1 MREKMTDSPI
11 NLRVLL
17 VADRYLSSARI
28 LLEHENRQVLASFIL
43 AALAAEIYLKSF
55 LLKMDKSLIEEI
67 ELPHDQG
74 KIFSYEYVISNSI
87 WEHKLTKLYA
97 CIKNIKMDKL
107 LLDAIE
113 LEEDELIKMFTE
125 FENYF
130 TGLRYQY
137 EDSAKFSA
145 NSGILELAQ
154 SLKAACYKILET
166 NSK

>member
-1 MREKMTDSPI
+1 MST
-11 NLRVLL
+11 VLGE
-17 VADRYLSSARI
+17 V
-28 LLEHENRQVLASFIL
+28 H
-43 AALAAEIYLKSF
+43 
-55 LLKMDKSLIEEI
+55 
-67 ELPHDQG
+67 
-74 KIFSYEYVISNSI
+74 
-87 WEHKLTKLYA
+87 TKLYA
-97 CIKNIKMDKL
+97 CIKNTKTEKL

-113 LEEDELIKMFTE
+113 LEEDELIKIFTE